1 MRICL
6 GSNSGLRGDKPD
18 TASYCMQIKL
28 KAVVM
33 VLIKHHAMNTYG
45 EEEVRPTAVTNM
57 AYLHF
62 SIWNDDYKR
71 EIEETEK
78 NSNVLTKYLILRQSV
93 VSGN

>member
-1 MRICL
+1 MRIFL

-18 TASYCMQIKL
+18 TAPYCMQIKV
-28 KAVVM
+28 KAVVV
-33 VLIKHHAMNTYG
+33 VLIKHHAMKTYG
-45 EEEVRPTAVTNM
+45 EEEVRPIAVINR
-57 AYLHF
+57 AYLRY

-71 EIEETEK
+71 EIQEIEK